1 MFNERIF
8 DFSKNDLHIKY
19 LWGMLFEE
27 EKKKRL
33 SKIME
38 LSDPVSL
45 FLFFFLRRRSN
56 LKAHEYAYTI
66 KIVV

>member
-38 LSDPVSL
+38 LSDSVSL
-45 FLFFFLRRRSN
+45 FLFFFFFFTT
-56 LKAHEYAYTI
+56 TI
-66 KIVV
+66 KFESAWICVHY

>member
-8 DFSKNDLHIKY
+8 DLSKNDLHIKY

-38 LSDPVSL
+38 LSDSVSL
-45 FLFFFLRRRSN
+45 FLFFFFFFYDDDQIWKRMNMRTL
-56 LKAHEYAYTI
+56 LK
-66 KIVV
+66 

>member
-1 MFNERIF
+1 MNEFLIF
-8 DFSKNDLHIKY
+8 QRTISDIKY
-19 LWGMLFEE
+19 LLGMLFEE
-27 EKKKRL
+27 EKKKKRL

>member
-27 EKKKRL
+27 EKKK
-33 SKIME
+33 KIIE
-38 LSDPVSL
+38 DYGAIRSS
-45 FLFFFLRRRSN
+45 FTFFIFFFT
-56 LKAHEYAYTI
+56 ATI
-66 KIVV
+66 KFESAWICVHY

>member
-8 DFSKNDLHIKY
+8 DLSKNDLHIKY

-38 LSDPVSL
+38 LSDSVSL
-45 FLFFFLRRRSN
+45 FLFFFFFFTT
-56 LKAHEYAYTI
+56 TI
-66 KIVV
+66 KFESAWICVHY